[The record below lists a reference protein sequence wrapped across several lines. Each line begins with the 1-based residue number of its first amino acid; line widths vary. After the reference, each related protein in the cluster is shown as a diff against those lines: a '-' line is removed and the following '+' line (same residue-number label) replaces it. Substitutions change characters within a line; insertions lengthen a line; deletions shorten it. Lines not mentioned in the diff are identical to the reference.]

1 MLIAG
6 PDEGML
12 PTLQALAK
20 NDPRI
25 VFSGYLDGAARLG
38 ALSASDIFA
47 LPATGEGQSMAVLEA
62 LAAGMPVVLSPGC
75 NMDEVA
81 DWDAGYV
88 VEPSAEVFAAKLQAL
103 LDDGGLRREMGAN
116 ARRLVAEK
124 YSWENVAGEL
134 ERVYAALI

>member
-1 MLIAG
+1 
-6 PDEGML
+6 
-12 PTLQALAK
+12 
-20 NDPRI
+20 
-25 VFSGYLDGAARLG
+25 
-38 ALSASDIFA
+38 
-47 LPATGEGQSMAVLEA
+47 
-62 LAAGMPVVLSPGC
+62 
-75 NMDEVA
+75 MDEVA

-88 VEPSAEVFAAKLQAL
+88 VEPSADAFAGKLRAL